1 MNQHNNISGAF
12 VTAPKIQGPSARK
25 IHISTC
31 KMMMPLP
38 SGNAYQGNFMMSD
51 KAVINPGKPF
61 REQIVDSTQEPIVPR
76 PVFRMPNFLKRAK
89 SVVVTADANQK

>member
-1 MNQHNNISGAF
+1 MNQQRNISGAF
-12 VTAPKIQGPSARK
+12 VTAPQIQGLSTRK
-25 IHISTC
+25 VQISTC

-61 REQIVDSTQEPIVPR
+61 REQIVDSVQEPIVPR
-76 PVFRMPNFLKRAK
+76 PVWRIPNFLKRYK
-89 SVVVTADANQK
+89 SVTASAD